1 MNNLQPLWFPIGSG
15 LMFFFF
21 KKKNHKLPYL
31 TNYHIIW
38 ATIIV
43 QLLVPFLHHA
53 ILAVI
58 VSLMVESGRLNAK
71 GDVTWAT
78 RTHTYACIWV
88 YMQQYNL
95 DTWITSISS
104 RIFCP
109 VSPWPLQPTCAISS
123 LTTSRSLG
131 WFKYTL
137 CNRLVNLSWA
147 SLIHCRYIANVEG
160 NINTIEILCITK
172 NS

>member
-1 MNNLQPLWFPIGSG
+1 MIPNWIWSD
-15 LMFFFF
+15 FFFF
-21 KKKNHKLPYL
+21 QKKK
-31 TNYHIIW
+31 TINYHTSQIIIIW

-53 ILAVI
+53 ILAVT

-88 YMQQYNL
+88 YIQQYNL

-109 VSPWPLQPTCAISS
+109 VSPWPLRPTCAISS

-147 SLIHCRYIANVEG
+147 SLISLQIYCKCWGQYKHNWDTMYY
-160 NINTIEILCITK
+160 
-172 NS
+172 